1 MHAVV
6 RIDEVE
12 KQGLSRISEPT
23 GREGNVTAFPVP
35 LYRPGPGTK
44 PT

>member
-12 KQGLSRISEPT
+12 KQGQSRISEPS
-23 GREGNVTAFPVP
+23 GREGNVAAFPVP
-35 LYRPGPGTK
+35 LYRPKPGGK
-44 PT
+44 ES